1 MSKAPNGKSLE
12 LRTNAN
18 DENGKAANRGRLY
31 SVKGLL
37 GADVNSLY
45 EINYFW
51 VKILFIFVMLCS
63 DDVRI

>member
-31 SVKGLL
+31 FVKVLFKTH
-37 GADVNSLY
+37 
-45 EINYFW
+45 INNLKNDFYHI
-51 VKILFIFVMLCS
+51 KIFVFEKNIYIRSVLNK
-63 DDVRI
+63 

>member
-31 SVKGLL
+31 FVKGLL
-37 GADVNSLY
+37 GADVNGFVR
-45 EINYFW
+45 N
-51 VKILFIFVMLCS
+51 KLFLGENFVYIRSAMF
-63 DDVRI
+63 R